1 MGQLIDIS
9 AKITNELPCIRI
21 MPDMVVTVN
30 NRKSTVLCIQA
41 MADEAER
48 KRKQGEEVSDDNFM
62 KKTLEMLIGKKN
74 SDAIEKLDLP
84 IPEYKELFQT
94 VMDVATGEYGQ
105 TPSQNGQ

>member
-9 AKITNELPCIRI
+9 AKITNELPCIKI
-21 MPDMVVTVN
+21 TPELVATVN

-41 MADEAER
+41 MADETER

-62 KKTLEMLIGKKN
+62 KKTLEMLVGKKN
-74 SDAIEKLDLP
+74 SEAIEALDLP
-84 IPEYKELFQT
+84 VPEYKELFQT
-94 VMDVATGEYGQ
+94 IMDVATGEYGA

>member
-9 AKITNELPCIRI
+9 AKITNELPCIKI
-21 MPDMVVTVN
+21 TSELVATVN

-62 KKTLEMLIGKKN
+62 KKTLEMLVGKKN
-74 SDAIEKLDLP
+74 SDAIEELDLP

-94 VMDVATGEYGQ
+94 IMNVATGEYGQ
-105 TPSQNGQ
+105 TPSQNRQ